1 MTTIVVPLAGPD
13 AYSHDGRIRAL
24 QIYEGA
30 PIFESVLK
38 KRNWV
43 RDLQPTDQLI
53 FVIRKESNF
62 HELLSK
68 EIMRIFPSA
77 EIIVL
82 DHSTN
87 GALLTCLIGALSTN
101 NPDEVVILD
110 LADIDFRTDFN
121 PKEIFN
127 EKGVDGAI
135 PYFNSNSKVYSFLE
149 LDTNDYYVL
158 KTREK
163 QVLSNNASA
172 GVYLFRN
179 MRILLEAASWGFRHT
194 EISSINGKYFVC
206 PIYNGMI
213 IGGSKI
219 RALNVADVVSHSEV
233 FHNYD

>member
-38 KRNWV
+38 KRKWI
-43 RDLQPTDQLI
+43 RDLEPTDQLI
-53 FVIRKESNF
+53 FVIRREGFF

-68 EIMRIFPSA
+68 EILGAFPRA

-82 DHSTN
+82 NHSTN

-110 LADIDFRTDFN
+110 LADIDFQADFN
-121 PKEIFN
+121 AKEIFN
-127 EKGVDGAI
+127 EEGVDGAI
-135 PYFNSNSKVYSFLE
+135 PYFNSTSKIYSFLE
-149 LDTNDYYVL
+149 LDTDNVYVL

-172 GVYLFRN
+172 GVYLFKN
-179 MRILLEAASWGFRHT
+179 MRIFLEAASWGFAHT
-194 EISSINGKYFVC
+194 EISSIKGKYFVC

-213 IGGSKI
+213 ISGSKI
-219 RALNVADVVSHSEV
+219 KALNVSDVVSHSEV
-233 FHNYD
+233 FHKYD